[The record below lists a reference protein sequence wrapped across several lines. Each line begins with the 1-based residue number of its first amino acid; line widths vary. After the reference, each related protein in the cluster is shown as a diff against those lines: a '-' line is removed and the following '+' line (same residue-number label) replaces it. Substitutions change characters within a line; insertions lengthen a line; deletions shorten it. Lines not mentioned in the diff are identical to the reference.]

1 VTQGIKDKI
10 AVVTGA
16 SSGQGGAIARLLS
29 APGATVALGACRADR
44 QSSYPGMLAAT
55 LQQPV
60 AAFRS
65 AAALLPIMGVV
76 FVAFLVIG
84 VAMPVLPLHVH
95 DGLGLGTF
103 VVGLVAGSQFAAS
116 LVSRPWAGH
125 FSDSRGAKR
134 GVVAGLLAASAS
146 GLLYLVSLTF
156 TKVPLTSVAI
166 LLLGRGLLGAAE
178 SFIITAAVSWGLA
191 LAESGSTGRVIA
203 WMGSAMFA
211 AFAIGAP
218 AGSALYA
225 AHGFAAIAIATAA
238 APLLTL
244 LLVIPLPAVAPIRQT
259 RSSFA
264 EVLGA
269 VWVPGFGSALA
280 SVGFGAVTAFVALL
294 FATRGWA
301 NGWLAYTAYAVAFI
315 LARVFFSHVAD
326 QIGGAKVALAC
337 AVIEAIGQALIW
349 LAVRPEMALAG
360 AALTGFGFS
369 LVYPGFGVE
378 AVRRVPSSSRGL
390 AMGAYTAFLDLAQ
403 GLASPAL
410 GLIATGARLHLVF
423 LVSGVTVF
431 GAVLVAACLWAYPVR
446 AGDFRARLER
456 VNDGQCRN

>member
-1 VTQGIKDKI
+1 MTQDKDKI

-349 LAVRPEMALAG
+349 LAVRPEMALSG

>member
-1 VTQGIKDKI
+1 M
-10 AVVTGA
+10 
-16 SSGQGGAIARLLS
+16 S
-29 APGATVALGACRADR
+29 ATTM
-44 QSSYPGMLAAT
+44 QE
-55 LQQPV
+55 PV
-60 AAFRS
+60 ADPRG

-125 FSDSRGAKR
+125 FSDRSGAKR
-134 GVVAGLLAASAS
+134 GVVVGLLAAAAS
-146 GLLYLVSLTF
+146 GLLYLASLGLTQA
-156 TKVPLTSVAI
+156 PLISVAI

-191 LAESGSTGRVIA
+191 LADGRGTGKVIA
-203 WMGSAMFA
+203 WVGAAMFA

-225 AHGFAAIAIATAA
+225 AYGFAAIAAATAV

-244 LLVIPLPAVAPIRQT
+244 LLVVPLPAIAPVHQARL
-259 RSSFA
+259 SF
-264 EVLGA
+264 VQVVGS
-269 VWVPGFGSALA
+269 VWVPGFGSALG
-280 SVGFGAVTAFVALL
+280 SVGFGAVTTFVALL
-294 FATRGWA
+294 FANRGWA
-301 NGWLAYTAYAVAFI
+301 SGWLAYSAYAVAFI
-315 LARVFFSHVAD
+315 LARVFFSHAAD
-326 QIGGAKVALAC
+326 AVGGAKVALVC
-337 AVIEAIGQALIW
+337 ALIEAVGQALIW
-349 LAVRPEMALAG
+349 LAARPEMALAG

-378 AVRRVPSSSRGL
+378 AVRRVPAQSRGL

-410 GLIATGARLHLVF
+410 GLIATGARLNIVF
-423 LVSGVTVF
+423 LVSAMTVLC
-431 GAVLVAACLWAYPVR
+431 AAIVASWLIVHPAT
-446 AGDFRARLER
+446 LEGSPR
-456 VNDGQCRN
+456 